1 MAVAEGGVIM
11 TIAMMKDRARA
22 SMERKTAIV
31 MTANAN
37 AVMMTSIREEVTGVV
52 ATETMMTTTKIM
64 EEVTRAMEETMVAL
78 VVKIETIQAKMR
90 KTAKIMTARK
100 ALIIPIS
107 RAADRMTIQV
117 LKENMEEVTT
127 RIQAAVMT
135 RVMTP
140 PVKRIEEAKAS
151 ATTDRDTIIR
161 VMMRKDHQAK
171 GAAVM
176 IAAVVT
182 KAVKRVVITIRKIA
196 EANIP

>member
-1 MAVAEGGVIM
+1 MVVAEGAVTM
-11 TIAMMKDRARA
+11 TIAMMKDMRTRA
-22 SMERKTAIV
+22 SMERKTVMV

-37 AVMMTSIREEVTGVV
+37 AVMMTSMREEVTRVV
-52 ATETMMTTTKIM
+52 TTETMVTTTKIT
-64 EEVTRAMEETMVAL
+64 EEVTRAMEEIMVAL

-90 KTAKIMTARK
+90 KTTKIMTARK
-100 ALIIPIS
+100 ALIIPVS

-117 LKENMEEVTT
+117 LKKNMEEVAT

-140 PVKRIEEAKAS
+140 PVKRIEEAKAP

-161 VMMRKDHQAK
+161 VMMRKGLQEK

-176 IAAVVT
+176 IAAAVT
-182 KAVKRVVITIRKIA
+182 RAVKRVVITTRKIV
-196 EANIP
+196 EAN

>member
-90 KTAKIMTARK
+90 KTVKIMTARK

-127 RIQAAVMT
+127 RIQAAAMT

>member
-1 MAVAEGGVIM
+1 MVVAEGAVAVVM
-11 TIAMMKDRARA
+11 TIAMMKDMRTRT
-22 SMERKTAIV
+22 SMKRK
-31 MTANAN
+31 M
-37 AVMMTSIREEVTGVV
+37 REEVMV
-52 ATETMMTTTKIM
+52 AVTMETMMTTTKIM
-64 EEVTRAMEETMVAL
+64 EEVTRAMEEIMVAL
-78 VVKIETIQAKMR
+78 VVKIEVIQAKMR
-90 KTAKIMTARK
+90 KTTKIMTARR
-100 ALIIPIS
+100 AQTIPV
-107 RAADRMTIQV
+107 RRADRMTIQV

-127 RIQAAVMT
+127 RIQAAVVT
-135 RVMTP
+135 RIMTP
-140 PVKRIEEAKAS
+140 PVKQIEEVKAP

>member
-1 MAVAEGGVIM
+1 MVVAEGAVAVVM
-11 TIAMMKDRARA
+11 TIAMKDMRTRTSMK
-22 SMERKTAIV
+22 RK
-31 MTANAN
+31 M
-37 AVMMTSIREEVTGVV
+37 REEVMV
-52 ATETMMTTTKIM
+52 AVTMETMMTTTKRM
-64 EEVTRAMEETMVAL
+64 EEVTRAMEEIMVAL

-90 KTAKIMTARK
+90 KTTKIMTARR
-100 ALIIPIS
+100 AQTIPV
-107 RAADRMTIQV
+107 RRADRMTIQV

-127 RIQAAVMT
+127 RIQAVVMT

-140 PVKRIEEAKAS
+140 PVKRIEEAKAP

-161 VMMRKDHQAK
+161 VMMRKDHQEK

-182 KAVKRVVITIRKIA
+182 KAVKRVVITTRKIV

>member
-1 MAVAEGGVIM
+1 M
-11 TIAMMKDRARA
+11 TIAVMKDMETRA
-22 SMERKTAIV
+22 SMERKTVIV
-31 MTANAN
+31 MT
-37 AVMMTSIREEVTGVV
+37 SIEEEVTRVV
-52 ATETMMTTTKIM
+52 TKESMMTTKKIM
-64 EEVTRAMEETMVAL
+64 EEVTRTMEETMVAL
-78 VVKIETIQAKMR
+78 VADIGTIQAKMR
-90 KTAKIMTARK
+90 KTTKIMTAGK
-100 ALIIPIS
+100 ALIIS
-107 RAADRMTIQV
+107 VSTATDRMTIQV

-140 PVKRIEEAKAS
+140 PVKRIEEVKAQ

-161 VMMRKDHQAK
+161 VMMRKDHQEK